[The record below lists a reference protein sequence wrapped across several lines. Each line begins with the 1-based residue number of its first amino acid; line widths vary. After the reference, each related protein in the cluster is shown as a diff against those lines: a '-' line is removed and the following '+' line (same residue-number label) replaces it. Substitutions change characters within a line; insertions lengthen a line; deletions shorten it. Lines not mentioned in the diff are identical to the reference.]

1 MIKKM
6 FKKIGIVSSALLIG
20 LSLFSFMPSV
30 SKADSL
36 GVTWT
41 NGSLEAPLSSGSP
54 AFKTNVGKTIG
65 KWYWEITVNDTES
78 PSNSLSLIGIVGEE
92 TSTIPGVW
100 SILAYS
106 GYNGTLITTTNRVSY
121 STTYGNNDVIGL
133 ALDLDNDTITWFKN
147 GTSCGD
153 SKLKPSLLNGTQVFP
168 MVANQAAASGRTMNA
183 NFGAGKF
190 KYSIP
195 AGFLPYDGSSQTTP
209 TATPEP
215 TAIPSPTATPI
226 ATATPTSSATPTAT
240 PTPTTTP
247 VPTVTPKP
255 TGTPA
260 PSPTPEQP
268 AGDRALLTVTFIN
281 GTEKE
286 YDLPRTEVDAFLNW
300 YDARD
305 AGRGPGSYAIDKHTN
320 NKGPFKK
327 RKDYVVFDKILT
339 FEVREYTTTE

>member
-6 FKKIGIVSSALLIG
+6 FKKIGIVSSVLLIG

-65 KWYWEITVNDTES
+65 KWYWEITVNDTQS

-183 NFGAGKF
+183 NFGASEF

-209 TATPEP
+209 TATPKP
-215 TAIPSPTATPI
+215 T
-226 ATATPTSSATPTAT
+226 ATATPTPDPTPTPTAT
-240 PTPTTTP
+240 PEPTATPRPTATP
-247 VPTVTPKP
+247 EPTVTPLPTATPKP
-255 TGTPA
+255 TA
-260 PSPTPEQP
+260 TPEQP
-268 AGDRALLTVTFIN
+268 TGDRAILTITLLN

-286 YDLPRTEVDAFLNW
+286 YDLPITEVDAFLTW

-327 RKDYVVFDKILT
+327 RKDYVVFDKILN
-339 FEVREYTTTE
+339 FEVSEYTTSD